1 MFLQTPRATRYT
13 NSVEKGLKKLT
24 CIVTVTTT
32 VKQLFTQ
39 WAPDKKFPRKKNQGA
54 KIFLGWG
61 RLLAP
66 S

>member
-32 VKQLFTQ
+32 VKQLFTK
-39 WAPDKKFPRKKNQGA
+39 WAPDNNFPITIEIENRIREQKY
-54 KIFLGWG
+54 F
-61 RLLAP
+61 
-66 S
+66 